1 MYRTVIRRKSKDSL
15 CSCVGGDRR
24 ITPQLG
30 WLVCV
35 GSTAR
40 DTPLRHLGNQK
51 QDGCV
56 TQLDLELRYL

>member
-1 MYRTVIRRKSKDSL
+1 MYRTVIRQKSKDSL

-40 DTPLRHLGNQK
+40 DTPLCHLGNQK

>member
-1 MYRTVIRRKSKDSL
+1 MYRTVIRRESNDSL
-15 CSCVGGDRR
+15 GSCVGGDRR
-24 ITPQLG
+24 LTPQLG

-51 QDGCV
+51 QDGRL

>member
-1 MYRTVIRRKSKDSL
+1 MYRTVIRRQSKDSL

-40 DTPLRHLGNQK
+40 DTPLCHLGNQK